1 MHKPEK
7 RDFYINFT
15 KKVIKEGADEYH
27 LVLKCVKKWIKTVG
41 KENTKM
47 ELYGQFTKTDCE
59 NEQKT
64 RKNTCEN
71 KYEMKQNNQKMKIS
85 NKKTEIV
92 LTNLVFGFIITL
104 YY

>member
-1 MHKPEK
+1 MYKPQK

-15 KKVIKEGADEYH
+15 KKVIKEGAEEYH
-27 LVLKCVKKWIKTVG
+27 LVLKFVNLWIKTAG

-64 RKNTCEN
+64 RNNTPEN
-71 KYEMKQNNQKMKIS
+71 K
-85 NKKTEIV
+85 
-92 LTNLVFGFIITL
+92 L
-104 YY
+104 